1 MDRRK
6 LGVASGCISV
16 LPYNILYTSL
26 MYVIMCASVIVS
38 VWYSAMS
45 LPVGPSYGAI
55 LLLFLLLFKHSSN
68 INIFIFGLS
77 RKVLPMGTVQG
88 FEMLI
93 IAYNSI
99 LIMSLRLMRE

>member
-6 LGVASGCISV
+6 LRVASGCISV

-55 LLLFLLLFKHSSN
+55 LLLLKHSSN

-93 IAYNSI
+93 IASNSI

>member
-55 LLLFLLLFKHSSN
+55 LLLLKHSSN

-77 RKVLPMGTVQG
+77 HKVLPMGTVQG

-93 IAYNSI
+93 IASNSI

>member
-55 LLLFLLLFKHSSN
+55 LLLLLKHSSN

-77 RKVLPMGTVQG
+77 RKGLPMGTVQG

-93 IAYNSI
+93 IASNSI